1 MTQKGDFIKL
11 VMYEKTQADPKR
23 IEQMIQKYQGKMKF
37 VIEANPYFLYTKP
50 RKSAKDNRDVLELT
64 REMIEDIGGIS

>member
-1 MTQKGDFIKL
+1 MCFTIRQTRRDVYKR
-11 VMYEKTQADPKR
+11 QDPKR

-50 RKSAKDNRDVLELT
+50 RKSEKDNRDVLELT
-64 REMIEDIGGIS
+64 REMIEDIAGIS